1 MEFEKRKAATL
12 ASMSSPEPDNSPKGT
27 IDTPIIPLLTAINSH
42 PSYFTT
48 SSCSGRISIFSQPIN
63 PNPASKKKAKGGSW
77 LFISHSPVDP
87 TSVLPLLFPSSSIQ
101 SSYRGISDQEFQD
114 CPHSLV
120 FKFEPLIIA
129 VECKD
134 IEAAQFLVSLA
145 ISRGFRESG
154 ITNLSKR
161 VIIAIRCSI
170 RLEVPLG
177 DTEKIMVSSE
187 YVRHLIEVANEKM
200 EANRKRTDSFLDAL
214 LKNGFSGGGR
224 VLEHETANG
233 ELGCDEDSGCYNS
246 GKVESLGNSVS
257 CHEDNSMDGE
267 KRSGLDDSQSGSSQ
281 LPISPIIV
289 VGEPVERL
297 FLWGHSACT
306 LDNLNHEV
314 IVIFGGFGGIGRHA
328 RRNDLLLLD
337 GESGKIQV
345 VNVQGAAPCPRMG
358 HTSNILGDSMYVI
371 GGRADPLSV
380 LNDVWVFRMGTK
392 EWSLLQCSGSQFS
405 PRHRHAAAVMGSK
418 IYIFGG
424 VDNNA
429 IVSSLFVLDMKNLQW
444 TEIPIKGE
452 WPSPRHSHS
461 MLAYGDHL
469 YMFGG
474 CDGEKALG
482 DLYAF
487 NVQICEWKKLNMDG
501 RKPTARFSHSMFIFK
516 NYLGIIGGCPVS
528 QHHQEL
534 SLLDLHSFLWKHFM
548 VDSTGTD
555 LFVCSTAS
563 ILGDE
568 LVMIGGGASCYAF
581 GTKFSEPTKINLLPL
596 MPLTQSRE
604 KHIHCHE
611 KGSTHK
617 NSDSCQLSDME
628 LKLIGNG
635 SLKHDADVEDFDV
648 KTSDEMVVSYWV
660 LRLERRYAKFG
671 KDILK
676 KFGWLDP
683 SRQVCSQEAGKY
695 ICFPVIESF
704 WSLFTNTLSEAP
716 PDLRPDQPS
725 CAERFLLKDVTE
737 STALNTLMECGAT
750 KLEDE
755 FVKLKKGPIS
765 PLKAMKEAVASL
777 VAHRGL
783 PTNLL
788 DELPSRWQRL
798 GDIVVLPVTSFK
810 DPAWNLVGK
819 ELWPVVAKSIGTDRL
834 AQQGLVASTGTRDS
848 TLEILVGDNGW
859 VEHRENGILYSFDAT
874 KCMFSWGNLSEKLR
888 MARLECRDEV
898 IVDLFAG
905 IGYFTLP
912 FLVRANAKLVYA
924 CEWNPHAVEA
934 LHRNLCANNVADCCV
949 ILEGDNRITAPKG
962 VADRVCLG
970 LLPSSEGSWITAV
983 RALRSD
989 GGVLH
994 IHGNVKDTEEYLW
1007 TDHVSKSINSIARS
1021 EGYSWEVSVVHVER
1035 VKWYAPHIRHLVA
1048 DVQCRKV

>member
-1 MEFEKRKAATL
+1 M
-12 ASMSSPEPDNSPKGT
+12 
-27 IDTPIIPLLTAINSH
+27 
-42 PSYFTT
+42 
-48 SSCSGRISIFSQPIN
+48 
-63 PNPASKKKAKGGSW
+63 
-77 LFISHSPVDP
+77 
-87 TSVLPLLFPSSSIQ
+87 
-101 SSYRGISDQEFQD
+101 
-114 CPHSLV
+114 

-134 IEAAQFLVSLA
+134 VEAAQFLVSLA
-145 ISRGFRESG
+145 ISCGFRESG

-177 DTEKIMVSSE
+177 DTEKLMVSSE
-187 YVRHLIEVANEKM
+187 YVRYLIEVANEKM
-200 EANRKRTDSFLDAL
+200 EFNRKRTDSFLDAL

-224 VLEHETANG
+224 VTENGTDNG
-233 ELGCDEDSGCYNS
+233 EMGCDEDSECYNS
-246 GKVESLGNSVS
+246 GKGESLGNSAS
-257 CHEDNSMDGE
+257 FHEDNSMDGE
-267 KRSGLDDSQSGSSQ
+267 KRRGLDDGQSGSSQ
-281 LPISPIIV
+281 LPISPIII

-306 LDNLNHEV
+306 LDDLNHKV
-314 IVIFGGFGGIGRHA
+314 IIIFGGFGGIGRHA

-337 GESGKIQV
+337 RESGKTQL
-345 VNVQGAAPCPRMG
+345 VNAQGAPCPRMG

-380 LNDVWVFRMGTK
+380 LNDVWVFTMGTK

-424 VDNNA
+424 VDNNS
-429 IVSSLFVLDMKNLQW
+429 IVSSLFVLDTHNLQW
-444 TEIPIKGE
+444 AEIPIRGE
-452 WPSPRHSHS
+452 WPSPRHSHT

-482 DLYAF
+482 NLYAF
-487 NVQICEWKKLNMDG
+487 NVQTCKWKKLNMDG
-501 RKPTARFSHSMFIFK
+501 RKPTARFSHSMFIYK
-516 NYLGIIGGCPVS
+516 SYLGIIGGCPVS

-548 VDSTGTD
+548 VESTGTD
-555 LFVCSTAS
+555 LFVRSTAS
-563 ILGDE
+563 VLGDE

-596 MPLTQSRE
+596 MSLAQTRE

-617 NSDSCQLSDME
+617 NSESCQLSDME

-635 SLKHDADVEDFDV
+635 SLKHDIDVEDFDA
-648 KTSDEMVVSYWV
+648 KTSDQNVVSYWV

-683 SRQVCSQEAGKY
+683 LRKVFSHEDGKY
-695 ICFPVIESF
+695 ICFPVTESF
-704 WSLFTNTLSEAP
+704 CSLFANTLSEVP
-716 PDLRPDQPS
+716 PDLRPEQPS
-725 CAERFLLKDVTE
+725 CAQRFWLKDVTE
-737 STALNTLMECGAT
+737 STALNTLMECGAA

-755 FVKLKKGPIS
+755 FVKIKKGPIS
-765 PLKAMKEAVASL
+765 PLKAIKEAVASL
-777 VAHRGL
+777 VEHRGL

-798 GDIVVLPVTSFK
+798 GDVVVLPVTSFR

-834 AQQGLVASTGTRDS
+834 ARQGLVASTGTRDS

-874 KCMFSWGNLSEKLR
+874 KCMFSWGNLSEKVR
-888 MARLECRDEV
+888 MAQLECRDEV

-934 LHRNLCANNVADCCV
+934 LRRNLCANNVADRCV

-970 LLPSSEGSWITAV
+970 LLPTSEGSWDTAV
-983 RALRSD
+983 RALRTE

-994 IHGNVKDTEEYLW
+994 IHGNVKDTEECLW
-1007 TDHVSKSINSIARS
+1007 TDHVSKSINGIARS
-1021 EGYSWEVSVVHVER
+1021 EGYFWEVSVVHVER